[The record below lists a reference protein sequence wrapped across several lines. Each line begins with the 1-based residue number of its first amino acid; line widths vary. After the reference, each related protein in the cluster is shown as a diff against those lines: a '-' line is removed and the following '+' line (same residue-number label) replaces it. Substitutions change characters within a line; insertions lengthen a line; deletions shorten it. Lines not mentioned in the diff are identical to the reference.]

1 MRNPQ
6 ILGDN
11 FRYQFGGAPDRP
23 KTQKVPAPLATPETL
38 TQQAQGA
45 GQRERKRLR
54 GRRGRRG
61 TIFAGRRDLAP
72 ARTSAAE
79 LKQKMGALSPSF
91 NLLFNRGL

>member
-6 ILGDN
+6 ILGEN

-23 KTQKVPAPLATPETL
+23 KTPKVPTPLATPETL

-45 GQRERKRLR
+45 GQRERKRLSL
-54 GRRGRRG
+54 RRGRRG
-61 TIFAGRRDLAP
+61 TIFAGRRDLTP

-79 LKQKMGALSPSF
+79 LRQTL
-91 NLLFNRGL
+91 

>member
-1 MRNPQ
+1 MRHPQ

-11 FRYQFGGAPDRP
+11 IRYKFGGGGSPRVP
-23 KTQKVPAPLATPETL
+23 TPPAPLSTPETL

-45 GQRERKRLR
+45 GQAERKRLG

-79 LKQKMGALSPSF
+79 LRQTL
-91 NLLFNRGL
+91 